1 MSAMRSSVE
10 ERERARREGA
20 EPGLPLA
27 RPPGEA
33 SRHRPED
40 PGHHETLAERYARM
54 AHEGH
59 QPRGVDA
66 ALRALDLAL
75 AGLAGLILLPLLLA
89 VALAIFLTSGKP
101 VLYRGSR
108 VGRAGRIFTMLKF
121 RTLTADAEARLGPYL
136 GHELTRRTQNEV
148 TRLGRVLRFMHLDE
162 LPQLW
167 NVLRGE
173 MSMVGPRPIRPAFFE
188 ELCEQ
193 IPQYWQRLVVEP
205 GMTGFAQLRMTRET
219 SWSEK
224 LAHDLEYIA
233 DRSVALYVRVVAA
246 TFWRVVTSPARAL
259 AGLFRAR

>member
-1 MSAMRSSVE
+1 MSAIRSSVE

-20 EPGLPLA
+20 EPGLPRA
-27 RPPGEA
+27 SRPPDGDA
-33 SRHRPED
+33 SRPLPEES
-40 PGHHETLAERYARM
+40 GHHETLAARYARM

-59 QPRGVDA
+59 EPRGVDA
-66 ALRALDLAL
+66 ALRTLDLTL
-75 AGLAGLILLPLLLA
+75 AGLASVILLPLLLT
-89 VALAIFLTSGKP
+89 VALAILVASGKP

-121 RTLTADAEARLGPYL
+121 RTLTPDAEARLGPYL
-136 GHELTRRTQNEV
+136 GHELTRRTETEV

-188 ELCEQ
+188 ALCEQ

-205 GMTGFAQLRMTRET
+205 GMTGFAQLRMTRHT
-219 SWSEK
+219 YAGSASS
-224 LAHDLEYIA
+224 DSSIQPGC
-233 DRSVALYVRVVAA
+233 
-246 TFWRVVTSPARAL
+246 TSPCVLAPLDLPRPRAH
-259 AGLFRAR
+259 AAAAPTI